1 MKMRIFG
8 VFLMIVGF
16 VGVAIGIS
24 FISVAADEQEVPAVS
39 EEQTGELKTGV
50 YYLNGD
56 KSAEYIE
63 IFDDETLVLNCG
75 ERQSY
80 KFKIWENMT
89 ETDEETGKITVKN
102 LYFLGTNLN
111 GGTNFTDNIKV
122 NFSNSSLEYNNKS
135 YILIK

>member
-1 MKMRIFG
+1 
-8 VFLMIVGF
+8 MIVGF

-24 FISVAADEQEVPAVS
+24 FISVAADEQEVPVVS
-39 EEQTGELKTGV
+39 EEQTSELKTGV

-63 IFDDETLVLNCG
+63 IFDDETLVLNGG

-122 NFSNSSLEYNNKS
+122 NFSNNSLEYNNKS